1 MRNPNVVAK
10 LVHSREIQ
18 TEPDS
23 GAWVPT
29 SVSWVKMSP
38 DRAKP
43 RSLSSWRP
51 YLTVQGVV
59 LVEALALVPVG
70 EPDDRVAVDQPFFE
84 VASLEFVSGEAFL
97 VLTKPIY
104 TRLYAGLVR
113 MNKTKY
119 PNSILPIN

>member
-10 LVHSREIQ
+10 LVHGREIR
-18 TEPDS
+18 TKPDS

-29 SVSWVKMSP
+29 SGSRVKMNP

-43 RSLSSWRP
+43 TSLSSQRP

-59 LVEALALVPVG
+59 LVEALTLVPVG
-70 EPDDRVAVDQPFFE
+70 EPDDRVAVDQPLFE

-97 VLTKPIY
+97 VLTKPIPVY
-104 TRLYAGLVR
+104 WAICWL
-113 MNKTKY
+113 
-119 PNSILPIN
+119 S